1 MAESAAQKLG
11 RSNSI
16 SQASENS
23 QTAQDFINSQL
34 QLEADAREVL
44 PYQFDTCS
52 RPLGPLRQK
61 LWSCLTCNPP
71 PTDPNETYTP
81 AGVCY
86 SCHVSCHGDHTLVEL
101 FAKRNF
107 VCDCGTTRIQ
117 SDHPCSLR
125 INEETGLKGDVRGA
139 SPEPTNHYDHNY
151 RNRFC
156 GCGQDYDAYE
166 EKGTMF
172 QCLGLGT
179 VEDGGCGEDWW
190 HPECI
195 VGLPRDWYKKDG
207 KASGDK
213 DSSTPGQKN
222 QDVADA
228 NDTNAA
234 ESRDQAPSETNGQG
248 TNQENGHKADV
259 EIEDEPPTPPG
270 FPHEDD
276 FEHFICYKCVEA
288 FPWIKRYA
296 GTDGFLQPVYH
307 KPSSPNTT
315 CGADDAKTDVP
326 TTVALTS
333 SEVVPEQDSK
343 KRKADEEEEEEEEAS
358 TEAAKRQR
366 HSQESEVETEESVS
380 KPVGDASCYY
390 NKLPP
395 APTGQL
401 SLFVSATFRERLCHC
416 RTCFPLLTP
425 HAYLLEEEDVY
436 EPPLSSASSAAGDD
450 ANAAARGGSVGSRSL
465 LDKGEAALSNVD
477 RVRAIEGVMVYNHL
491 KDKVKDFLKPFAESG
506 TPVGAEDIK
515 RYFEGLRGDAEGIM
529 AARGDAAAEG
539 GGGGSTDG
547 KGGDGGGEGGEGAG
561 GGRREQS
568 GY

>member
-23 QTAQDFINSQL
+23 QTAQDFINSQI

-71 PTDPNETYTP
+71 PTDPNEAYTP

-156 GCGQDYDAYE
+156 GCGQDYNAYE

-195 VGLPRDWYKKDG
+195 VGLPRDWYTKDG
-207 KASGDK
+207 KA
-213 DSSTPGQKN
+213 KN
-222 QDVADA
+222 
-228 NDTNAA
+228 
-234 ESRDQAPSETNGQG
+234 E
-248 TNQENGHKADV
+248 HKADV

-315 CGADDAKTDVP
+315 CGADDAEADVP
-326 TTVALTS
+326 TTVAPTS
-333 SEVVPEQDSK
+333 SEDVLEQDSK
-343 KRKADEEEEEEEEAS
+343 KRKAYDEDDEEAS
-358 TEAAKRQR
+358 SEAAKRQR
-366 HSQESEVETEESVS
+366 HSQEPGAETEENVS
-380 KPVGDASCYY
+380 KPVGDASCYS
-390 NKLPP
+390 NTLPP
-395 APTGQL
+395 APTGEL

-547 KGGDGGGEGGEGAG
+547 KGGDGGGQGGEGAG

-568 GY
+568 GEFDAHG

>member
-1 MAESAAQKLG
+1 MADSAVPKPG
-11 RSNSI
+11 RSNSM
-16 SQASENS
+16 SQVSVNS

-71 PTDPNETYTP
+71 AADPNEAYTP

-139 SPEPTNHYDHNY
+139 SPEPANHYDHNY

-156 GCGQDYDAYE
+156 GCGQDYNAYE

-172 QCLGLGT
+172 QCMGLGT

-207 KASGDK
+207 KASDNK
-213 DSSTPGQKN
+213 DSAAPTAAKEEVTNINESTPAEAGESVPSN
-222 QDVADA
+222 TNGHGAENNADA
-228 NDTNAA
+228 END
-234 ESRDQAPSETNGQG
+234 
-248 TNQENGHKADV
+248 V
-259 EIEDEPPTPPG
+259 EDEPPTPPG

-296 GTDGFLQPVYH
+296 GTDGFLAPVYY
-307 KPSSPNTT
+307 KPNSTNTT
-315 CGADDAKTDVP
+315 CGAENKQADTPGTIAP
-326 TTVALTS
+326 A
-333 SEVVPEQDSK
+333 SEIPSDQDSK
-343 KRKADEEEEEEEEAS
+343 KRKASDDEDDIPSDAP
-358 TEAAKRQR
+358 KRQR
-366 HSQESEVETEESVS
+366 HSQEPAPVTEIDP
-380 KPVGDASCYY
+380 KPAADSCYY
-390 NKLPP
+390 NSLPP
-395 APTGQL
+395 APAGKL
-401 SLFVSATFRERLCHC
+401 SLFVKGDFREKLCHC
-416 RTCFPLLTP
+416 RTCFPLLAP

-450 ANAAARGGSVGSRSL
+450 GANAARQGQGSVGSRSL
-465 LDKGEAALSNVD
+465 LDKGEAALSNMD

-506 TPVGAEDIK
+506 TAVGAEDIK

-529 AARGDAAAEG
+529 AARGDAAAGSGSGSGSG
-539 GGGGSTDG
+539 GNGEEDGGQ
-547 KGGDGGGEGGEGAG
+547 GDGAN
-561 GGRREQS
+561 GGRKEQS

>member
-1 MAESAAQKLG
+1 MADPVAQKVG
-11 RSNSI
+11 RSNSM
-16 SQASENS
+16 SQASEKS

-71 PTDPNETYTP
+71 PADPNEAYTP

-156 GCGQDYDAYE
+156 GCGQDYNAYE

-195 VGLPRDWYKKDG
+195 VGLPRDWYKKDT
-207 KASGDK
+207 KAGGDK
-213 DSSTPGQKN
+213 DAAKPEQEKEEISNANETAA
-222 QDVADA
+222 ADSGPA
-228 NDTNAA
+228 NGHGA
-234 ESRDQAPSETNGQG
+234 
-248 TNQENGHKADV
+248 NQENDEADAENEV
-259 EIEDEPPTPPG
+259 EDEPPTPPG

-296 GTDGFLQPVYH
+296 DADGFLQPVYY

-315 CGADDAKTDVP
+315 CGADDAKADSSS
-326 TTVALTS
+326 TVRTAPA
-333 SEVVPEQDSK
+333 EVVPEQDSK
-343 KRKADEEEEEEEEAS
+343 KRKADDEDDAS
-358 TEAAKRQR
+358 SDSAKRQR
-366 HSQESEVETEESVS
+366 QSQEPGVESGENGSRPVSEST
-380 KPVGDASCYY
+380 CYY

-401 SLFVSATFRERLCHC
+401 SLFMTAGFRERLCHC
-416 RTCFPLLTP
+416 RTCFPLLAP

-450 ANAAARGGSVGSRSL
+450 ANAAARGGGSVGSRSL

-515 RYFEGLRGDAEGIM
+515 RYFEGLRGDADGIM
-529 AARGDAAAEG
+529 AARGDAA
-539 GGGGSTDG
+539 GGGGSNGSADG
-547 KGGDGGGEGGEGAG
+547 NGGDEGGQGGEGAG
-561 GGRREQS
+561 GGRKEQS
-568 GY
+568 GEFDAEV